1 VKRNPTTRERSKAV
15 SPRTETER
23 RPETA
28 ETQERQPEIL
38 ANFGLL
44 HFVACLGTA
53 LLVVI
58 AINLFD

>member
-1 VKRNPTTRERSKAV
+1 V
-15 SPRTETER
+15 SPGTETER

-44 HFVACLGTA
+44 HLVACLGTA

-58 AINLFD
+58 AINVFD